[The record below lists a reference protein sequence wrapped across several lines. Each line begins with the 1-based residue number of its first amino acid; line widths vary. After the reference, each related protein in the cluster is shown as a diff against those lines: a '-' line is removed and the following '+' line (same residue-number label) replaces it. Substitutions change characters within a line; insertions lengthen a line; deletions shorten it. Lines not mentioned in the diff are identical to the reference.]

1 MPDDT
6 LPTPGGEQ
14 LLRVRLHY
22 AKQRPASCLGHLET
36 LVAFHR
42 ALRRTHLPLAY
53 TQGEHPH
60 PKTAFSPALPLGLE
74 SLSEFIDVWLLPT
87 VRPDEIP
94 EVLNR
99 ELPPGLTILAGCTV
113 PLEALSLE
121 ESIASMGYEVHFPG
135 RGSGNPCPESL
146 ENCIRAFQTDGS
158 AVVEVKSDGKRTFL
172 DLRPAVPEIR
182 VIDGPGL
189 FFRIQRMQGSI
200 PSPTRILEALLPLGE
215 WNRALTPVR
224 KVKTDFLDVLFPSI
238 GMKRLSGHGK

>member
-1 MPDDT
+1 
-6 LPTPGGEQ
+6 
-14 LLRVRLHY
+14 
-22 AKQRPASCLGHLET
+22 
-36 LVAFHR
+36 
-42 ALRRTHLPLAY
+42 
-53 TQGEHPH
+53 
-60 PKTAFSPALPLGLE
+60 
-74 SLSEFIDVWLLPT
+74 
-87 VRPDEIP
+87 
-94 EVLNR
+94 
-99 ELPPGLTILAGCTV
+99 
-113 PLEALSLE
+113 
-121 ESIASMGYEVHFPG
+121 MGYEVHFPG

-224 KVKTDFLDVLFPSI
+224 KVNTDFLDVLFPSI